1 MPVPAPSVAPLAAP
15 SQSQTWRWDIFC
27 RVIDNH
33 GDLGV
38 CWRLSVDLAERGHQV
53 RLWVDD
59 ARALT
64 WMAPHGHPRVQV
76 LPWSETPLAGLDTPG
91 DVAIEAFGCELP
103 LSYQAALAHSVNARP
118 SGVSPT
124 PSGPATRPPIWINL
138 EYLSA
143 ETYVER
149 SHGLPSPVMSVPAR
163 GLTKW
168 FFYPGFTARTGG
180 LIREPHLLPPPVR
193 ATQMGSPANELAPRA
208 DIPSSAH
215 LPAGLARRRALRIS
229 LFCYE
234 PQGLDKWLQG
244 LRLSSVPIHLWVAAG
259 RPQTAVKQCLP
270 AGHRHGS
277 SLNLRYLPFLT
288 QTRYDHLLRHCDLNV
303 VRGEDSLVRAIWAGR
318 PLIWHIYPQAD
329 GAHHEKLEAFL
340 ALSQAPTSLAD
351 YHRRWNADQAM
362 PLPALTQALLASWQD
377 WALAWRERLLSQP
390 DLTSQLI
397 AFVRGKP

>member
-1 MPVPAPSVAPLAAP
+1 
-15 SQSQTWRWDIFC
+15 
-27 RVIDNH
+27 
-33 GDLGV
+33 
-38 CWRLSVDLAERGHQV
+38 
-53 RLWVDD
+53 
-59 ARALT
+59 
-64 WMAPHGHPRVQV
+64 
-76 LPWSETPLAGLDTPG
+76 
-91 DVAIEAFGCELP
+91 LP
-103 LSYQAALAHSVNARP
+103 LSYQAALAHCVNARP
-118 SGVSPT
+118 SNVSAS
-124 PSGPATRPPIWINL
+124 PSGPATRPPTWINL

-149 SHGLPSPVMSVPAR
+149 SHGLPSPVMTGPAR

-180 LIREPHLLPPPVR
+180 LIREPHLHPPPVR
-193 ATQMGSPANELAPRA
+193 ATQMGSPAGELAPRA
-208 DIPSSAH
+208 DIASSSQR
-215 LPAGLARRRALRIS
+215 PAGLARRQALRIS

-234 PQGLDKWLQG
+234 PQGLDSWLQG
-244 LRLSSVPIHLWVAAG
+244 LRLSSMPIHLWVAAG

-270 AGHRHGS
+270 AGHRHAP

-329 GAHHEKLEAFL
+329 GVHHDKLDAFL
-340 ALSQAPTSLAD
+340 ALSQAPTSLVD

-377 WALAWRERLLSQP
+377 WALAWRERLLAQP